1 MNEFLDIKYNRLNA
15 GFQVTVEMRKTW
27 KISGII
33 GGSKGGARDA
43 RPPGPNSFIFMQF
56 SAKKLKNN
64 STFGSW
70 RIPLG
75 KILDPPLGIIIITAR
90 KRSLGQ
96 GDVFTGVCLS
106 TAGEGGVGF
115 PLCITGHMTKGV
127 CIPGGLP
134 KPPCRQTPPPMG
146 YYRIVSTSRGYASY
160 WNAFLLIMLLVVP
173 CSIFEKICLSICTYI
188 TRKFAFSLKIAQ

>member
-106 TAGEGGVGF
+106 TAGEGGLASHYASQVTWPRGSAF
-115 PLCITGHMTKGV
+115 RGV
-127 CIPGGLP
+127 CPN
-134 KPPCRQTPPPMG
+134 PPVDRPPLWDTTG
-146 YYRIVSTSRGYASY
+146 
-160 WNAFLLIMLLVVP
+160 
-173 CSIFEKICLSICTYI
+173 
-188 TRKFAFSLKIAQ
+188 